1 MRDFR
6 EVVVLDFEFQAPDG
20 ERPDPLCMVARELV
34 SRRTH
39 CLWQDEL
46 RRAKAPPFDT
56 GPGTLVCAFFASAEM
71 GCFIELGWKRPINL
85 LCLHAEDRAATN
97 GRIPRAKG
105 QHSLIMACARRN
117 IPVMVG
123 ADKEAARALIM
134 NRSIWLS
141 NEVADI
147 MQYCAADVDAT
158 VRLLRFMEEAGEI
171 DWTYALLRG
180 RYTAAVAAMERV
192 GVPIDTELLAQ
203 LIEHWASIKLRL
215 IASIDQ
221 GYGVYDGTTFKLDRF
236 AAYLKRYG
244 IRWPRTKTGLFSLA
258 DDTFRDMAK
267 AYPQLYPLKELRSS
281 LAEMRLSSLT
291 VGTDGFNRCLLSPF
305 GARSGRNTPSN
316 SKFVYGPA
324 VWMRGLIRPP
334 EGFGLAYI
342 DWRAQEVALAAAL
355 FGDERMM
362 AAYLTGDVYL
372 GFAKD
377 AGLAPP
383 DATAE
388 THSEIREVCKTLVF
402 LLNYGGGDELLAER
416 LGISRG
422 KAAEL
427 KALHQTTYSTFWRG
441 SDATTAS
448 AYANRFI
455 CSTFGWP
462 LHVSHADR
470 PQSIINYPM
479 QSNGAEMMRIAA
491 IAATEEGIQV
501 AAPVHDAVLILAPLD
516 RLEHDIA
523 RMQAIMEKAGAVV
536 TGGMP
541 VFADLKPEMKVLPG
555 GRYRD
560 KRGTKMWDT
569 VLSLLPKPQL
579 RTMESQLAV
588 CATQR
593 AQGPDPSSHQYIL
606 RKKKRNQRHVPALAS
621 PATKSGRL

>member
-1 MRDFR
+1 MRQFR

-20 ERPDPLCMVARELV
+20 ARPDPLCMVARELV
-34 SRRTH
+34 SGQTH
-39 CLWQDEL
+39 CLWRDEL
-46 RRAKAPPFDT
+46 RRMRSPPFDT

-71 GCFIELGWKRPINL
+71 GCFLALGWKRPANL

-97 GRIPRAKG
+97 GLLPRVKG
-105 QHSLIMACARRN
+105 QHSLIMACARRG

-123 ADKEAARALIM
+123 TDKEAARALIM
-134 NRSIWLS
+134 NRSSWS
-141 NEVADI
+141 ANEVADI
-147 MQYCAADVDAT
+147 KQYCAADVDAT
-158 VRLLRFMEEAGEI
+158 VRLLRCMEAAGEI
-171 DWTYALLRG
+171 DWTYAPLRG

-192 GVPIDTELLAQ
+192 GIPIDTEMLAR
-203 LIEHWASIKLRL
+203 LIEHWSSIKLRL
-215 IASIDQ
+215 IANIDRD
-221 GYGVYDGTTFKLDRF
+221 YGVYDGTTFKADRF
-236 AAYLKRYG
+236 AAYLARRG
-244 IRWPRTKTGLFSLA
+244 IRWPRTSTGLLSLA

-267 AYPQLYPLKELRSS
+267 VYPQLYPLKELRSS

-334 EGFGLAYI
+334 PGHGLAYI
-342 DWRAQEVALAAAL
+342 DWRAQEIALAAAL
-355 FGDERMM
+355 FGDERMV

-388 THSEIREVCKTLVF
+388 THSEVRELCKTLVF

-416 LGISRG
+416 LGVSRG
-422 KAAEL
+422 RAVEL
-427 KALHQTTYSTFWRG
+427 KALHQATYAAFWHG

-462 LHVSHADR
+462 LRVTPADR

-479 QSNGAEMMRIAA
+479 QSNGAEMMRICGHCGDRRRDRRCRTDPRCFPYPRSIGSPGTRHRAHAGDHGEGRRRRNWRHAGVRRPEARDEDPSRQSLSGQTWRENVDHCSVTAA
-491 IAATEEGIQV
+491 RVATGGLPYSARPTSSRCSACSTCIACSGSRTLTP
-501 AAPVHDAVLILAPLD
+501 PVH
-516 RLEHDIA
+516 
-523 RMQAIMEKAGAVV
+523 
-536 TGGMP
+536 
-541 VFADLKPEMKVLPG
+541 
-555 GRYRD
+555 
-560 KRGTKMWDT
+560 
-569 VLSLLPKPQL
+569 
-579 RTMESQLAV
+579 
-588 CATQR
+588 
-593 AQGPDPSSHQYIL
+593 
-606 RKKKRNQRHVPALAS
+606 
-621 PATKSGRL
+621 